1 MADVD
6 PQITEPPSTVRE
18 PGEPGTEIVI
28 ETDAAPRRRWLR
40 LVLMLAVPLAIVI
53 GGTIYWLGLQ
63 GKVSTDD
70 AYVKQDKVS
79 ISAEIGGKIEQV
91 YVKNGDHVTAG
102 DLLFRIDPKPF
113 QIQLDQATA
122 AIAAAQANVT
132 ALANAAPLSG
142 ADIAKARED
151 IAFAQSNF
159 ERQQELWKQGFT
171 TKAAYDAA
179 KHAVEQG
186 QAELK
191 AAQASQAE
199 AQAKLAHGAA
209 VPGENPEIAAAQA
222 QAEAAKLNL
231 SRTQVRAPMAGE
243 VAEADRLLPGQL
255 VVQNVPMLT
264 LVGVHGAYIEA
275 NYKETQLADMRVGQ
289 PAEIEFDAYPGMKL
303 KGHVSSIGAGTGS
316 EFSVLPAQNAT
327 GNWVKV
333 SQRVPVRIA
342 IDGTPTRKLIAGLT
356 TSVTVYVDGKKH

>member
-1 MADVD
+1 MKRRDR
-6 PQITEPPSTVRE
+6 VRWILFALL
-18 PGEPGTEIVI
+18 P
-28 ETDAAPRRRWLR
+28 
-40 LVLMLAVPLAIVI
+40 LVLIIGAIWYVT
-53 GGTIYWLGLQ
+53 G
-63 GKVSTDD
+63 GKVMSTDD

-79 ISAEIGGKIEQV
+79 ISAEVGGKILQV
-91 YVKNGDHVTAG
+91 YVKNGDHVKAG
-102 DLLFRIDPKPF
+102 DLLYRIDPEPF

-132 ALANAAPLSG
+132 ALANSADLSG

-159 ERQQELWKQGFT
+159 QRQQQLWKQGFT

-179 KHAVEQG
+179 RHAVEQG

-209 VPGENPEIAAAQA
+209 VPGENPQIAAAKA
-222 QAEAAKLNL
+222 QAEAARLNL
-231 SRTQVRAPMAGE
+231 SRTVVRAPMAGE
-243 VAEADRLLPGQL
+243 VAGAERLLPGQL

-264 LVGVHGAYIEA
+264 LVGVHGAYVEA

-289 PAEIEFDAYPGMKL
+289 PAEIEFDAYPDITL
-303 KGHVSSIGAGTGS
+303 KGHVASIGAGTGS

-333 SQRVPVRIA
+333 TQRVPVRIA
-342 IDGTPTRKLIAGLT
+342 IDGTPNRKLIAGLT
-356 TSVTVYVDGKKH
+356 TSVTVFTDGKRH

>member
-6 PQITEPPSTVRE
+6 PQISEAPATVHE
-18 PGEPGTEIVI
+18 PGEPGTI
-28 ETDAAPRRRWLR
+28 EAPAPRRWGR
-40 LVLMLAVPLAIVI
+40 LALMLAVPLAILI
-53 GGTIYWLGLQ
+53 GGLIYWMGLQ
-63 GKVSTDD
+63 GKATTDN

-79 ISAEIGGKIEQV
+79 VSAEVSGKIQQV
-91 YVKNGDHVTAG
+91 FVKSGDHVKAG
-102 DLLFRIDPKPF
+102 DLLFRIDPQPF
-113 QIQLDQATA
+113 QIQLDQANA

-142 ADIAKARED
+142 ADVAKARED

-159 ERQQELWKQGFT
+159 QRQQELWKQGFT

-179 KHAVEQG
+179 RHAVEQG

-191 AAQASQAE
+191 AAQASATE

-209 VPGENPEIAAAQA
+209 VPGENPQVAAAQA

-231 SRTQVRAPMAGE
+231 RRTQVRAPMSGE
-243 VAEADRLLPGQL
+243 VAEADRLLPGQE

-264 LVGVHGAYIEA
+264 LVGDQGTYIEA
-275 NYKETQLADMRVGQ
+275 NYKETQLGDMHVGQ
-289 PAEIEFDAYPGMKL
+289 PAEIKFDAYPGMKL
-303 KGHVSSIGAGTGS
+303 KGHVASIGAGTGS

-333 SQRVPVRIA
+333 TQRVPVRIA
-342 IDGTPTRKLIAGLT
+342 IDSRPSRKLIAGLT
-356 TSVTVYVDGKKH
+356 TSVTVFTDSRKE

>member
-1 MADVD
+1 MADAD
-6 PQITEPPSTVRE
+6 PKIEAPATVHE
-18 PGEPGTEIVI
+18 PGEPGTETVI
-28 ETDAAPRRRWLR
+28 ETDGAPRRRWGR
-40 LVLMLAVPLAIVI
+40 LALMLVVPLAILI
-53 GGTIYWLGLQ
+53 GGAIYWIGLQ

-79 ISAEIGGKIEQV
+79 ISAEVGGKILQV
-91 YVKNGDHVTAG
+91 YVKNGDPVKAG
-102 DLLFRIDPKPF
+102 DLLFKIDPQPF

-122 AIAAAQANVT
+122 AIASAQANVT

-142 ADIAKARED
+142 ADAAKARED

-159 ERQQELWKQGFT
+159 QRQQELWKDGFT

-186 QAELK
+186 QAELQ
-191 AAQASQAE
+191 AAQASEAE

-209 VPGENPEIAAAQA
+209 IPGENPQIAAAKA
-222 QAEAAKLNL
+222 QAEAARLNL
-231 SRTQVRAPMAGE
+231 SRTVVRAPMAGE
-243 VAEADRLLPGQL
+243 IAGAERLLPGQL

-264 LVGVHGAYIEA
+264 LVGVRGAYVEA

-289 PAEIEFDAYPGMKL
+289 PAEIKFDAYPDMKVR
-303 KGHVSSIGAGTGS
+303 GHVASIGAGTGS

-333 SQRVPVRIA
+333 TQRVPVRIA
-342 IDGTPTRKLIAGLT
+342 IDSTPDRKLIAGLT
-356 TSVTVYVDGKKH
+356 THVTVFTDGKKH